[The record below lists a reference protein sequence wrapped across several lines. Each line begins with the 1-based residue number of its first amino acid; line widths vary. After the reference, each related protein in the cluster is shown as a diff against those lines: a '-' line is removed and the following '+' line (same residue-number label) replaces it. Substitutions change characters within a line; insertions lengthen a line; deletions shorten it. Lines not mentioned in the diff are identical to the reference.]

1 MLAKNVKT
9 MIRHLIRSVKYLVF
23 ISVLFAI
30 VVAVVFLTS
39 TPAPGVQPWDLFKWK
54 QVIIFFV
61 AIAAVYPFFGYWKKE
76 VAVSDS
82 FAADSAALR
91 SIFGNLHFEVG
102 QEEPGRIVFHHR
114 NVFIRFMRLFED
126 KITVDIK
133 DGFMTIEGQRKDVV
147 RIAHAIEWEQ
157 TNARKREQE
166 TNSGL

>member
-1 MLAKNVKT
+1 
-9 MIRHLIRSVKYLVF
+9 MIKHLIRSVKYLIF

-54 QVIIFFV
+54 QVIVFFV

-82 FAADSAALR
+82 FAANPAALR
-91 SIFGNLHFEVG
+91 GVFGNLHFEVSK
-102 QEEPGRIVFHHR
+102 EEPGKVVFHHR
-114 NVFIRFMRLFED
+114 NVLIRFLRLFED
-126 KITVDIK
+126 SITVEIT

-157 TNARKREQE
+157 TRARREQE
-166 TNSGL
+166 TDSQV